1 MRDLKLFLILMTA
14 PLALLFA
21 VSTLADN
28 YARYQHVR
36 DFGER
41 ATAIVQSIELASY
54 VQHEE
59 GGRRLFYALDLPGP
73 AYINGSA
80 YLSHAVASRYSPG
93 QEIGIVYAATDPT
106 HHALSVE
113 DAWSTFAGHL
123 VIFGAYCALLAL
135 ALLNLRS
142 SPLKSWRD
150 AR

>member
-1 MRDLKLFLILMTA
+1 MRDLKLFLILLTA

-28 YARYQHVR
+28 YARYRHVR
-36 DFGER
+36 DFGEQ

-54 VQHEE
+54 VRQAE
-59 GGRRLFYALDLPGP
+59 GDRRLFYALDLPGP

-80 YLSHAVASRYSPG
+80 YLSHAAASRYSPG
-93 QEIGIVYAATDPT
+93 QEIGIVYAATDPS

-113 DAWSTFAGHL
+113 DAWSTFVGHL
-123 VIFGAYCALLAL
+123 VIFGAYCTLLGFALLT
-135 ALLNLRS
+135 LRGS
-142 SPLKSWRD
+142 AAKSWRD